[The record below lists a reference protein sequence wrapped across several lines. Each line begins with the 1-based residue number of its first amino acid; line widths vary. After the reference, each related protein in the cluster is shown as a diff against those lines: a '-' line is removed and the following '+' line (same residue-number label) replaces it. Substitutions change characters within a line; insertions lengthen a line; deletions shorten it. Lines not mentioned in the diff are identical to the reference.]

1 VSSAGGPVSEAS
13 GGEAAANG
21 AGPPSLPQIARRGR
35 FGGGGVSSAG
45 GPARV
50 LRIVGW
56 IAAAAALALA
66 WRAYRSPDFLGEWMS
81 LLSACFA

>member
-1 VSSAGGPVSEAS
+1 
-13 GGEAAANG
+13 
-21 AGPPSLPQIARRGR
+21 
-35 FGGGGVSSAG
+35 
-45 GPARV
+45 V